1 MHLQPTPSPPPPPS
15 PPSAC
20 RGCARLARQFVV
32 QAREI
37 GERVVCVGKRPV
49 GPGFRHQKGFGSRRS
64 YSAVVPGAASV
75 NMCNR
80 MCAYVQR
87 LALLG
92 FCIVAFSVFWWCFF
106 CSIYVVMFGDA
117 LTATTGT
124 TDHRCAQDTAA
135 RVGIMATTSSDDG
148 HFGTAWA

>member
-1 MHLQPTPSPPPPPS
+1 MVVSILPAVLMMTRAWRQSIES
-15 PPSAC
+15 
-20 RGCARLARQFVV
+20 CARLARF
-32 QAREI
+32 AKDRI
-37 GERVVCVGKRPV
+37 GERVECVGKRPF

-64 YSAVVPGAASV
+64 NSAVVPGAASV

-117 LTATTGT
+117 LATTGSAA
-124 TDHRCAQDTAA
+124 DRANAQHTA
-135 RVGIMATTSSDDG
+135 RVGMMASSDDG
-148 HFGTAWA
+148 HFSSSWA

>member
-1 MHLQPTPSPPPPPS
+1 MPTWPIPTTVTLLPDEVIGSAIWRAARGSPGF
-15 PPSAC
+15 AKD
-20 RGCARLARQFVV
+20 R
-32 QAREI
+32 I
-37 GERVVCVGKRPV
+37 GERVECVGKRPF

-64 YSAVVPGAASV
+64 NSAVVPGAASV

-117 LTATTGT
+117 LATYWIGS
-124 TDHRCAQDTAA
+124 RS
-135 RVGIMATTSSDDG
+135 R
-148 HFGTAWA
+148 